1 MRPFFR
7 FSSVRQKLFFGVL
20 LTTLAALFVTG
31 AALFT
36 YDVRTYRETSGRDLE
51 VQAEVLAKSLA
62 AALQFTDEKFA
73 TESLALLKAKPS
85 MRAAAVYNARG
96 VIFAKFLA
104 EETPPEALPARPGT
118 EGVHYKGQT
127 LRVFRRIVENGEILG
142 TVYLESGYNLRG
154 RILSYAAIVLTVT
167 LASLLVSVLLSFWL
181 QAGIS
186 QPIVEIAAVA
196 REVVERK
203 DYSIRARSTTHDEI
217 GTLAMAFNDM
227 LSEIERRTAELEE
240 SKRKLDALNETL
252 ERRVRERTAQLEET
266 NRHLEAFSYSVSHDL
281 RAPLRAID
289 GFGQALVEDFGEHVN
304 EGMRAYLA
312 RMRAATLRMAQL
324 IEDLLKLAR
333 ISRTT
338 LAWQDVDLSALARQ
352 ALADLAQ
359 AEPSRSVH
367 AQVWDGVHAFADPRL
382 MRIALEN
389 LLGNS
394 WKFTSRTP
402 SAQIEFGVLR
412 DGDTSTY
419 FVRDNGAGFDM
430 QHAEKLF
437 DAFQRLHGVDEFP
450 GTGVGLATVDRIV
463 HRHGGRIW
471 AHAQPGKGATFY
483 FTVGGPW

>member
-1 MRPFFR
+1 
-7 FSSVRQKLFFGVL
+7 
-20 LTTLAALFVTG
+20 
-31 AALFT
+31 
-36 YDVRTYRETSGRDLE
+36 
-51 VQAEVLAKSLA
+51 
-62 AALQFTDEKFA
+62 LQFTDEKFA
-73 TESLALLKAKPS
+73 AESLSLLKAKPS

-96 VIFAKFLA
+96 AIFAKYLPEGA
-104 EETPPEALPARPGT
+104 SDAMLPPLPGS
-118 EGVHYKGQT
+118 EGVRFEGQT
-127 LRVFRRIVENGEILG
+127 IRVFRRIVENGEILG

-154 RILSYAAIVLTVT
+154 RILSYAAIVFAVT

-186 QPIVEIAAVA
+186 RPIVEIAAVA

-227 LSEIERRTAELEE
+227 LSEIERRTEELEK
-240 SKRKLDALNETL
+240 STRQLDALNENL

-266 NRHLEAFSYSVSHDL
+266 NRQLEAFSYSVSHDL

-289 GFGQALVEDFGEHVN
+289 GFGQALIEDYGENVN
-304 EGMRAYLA
+304 DEMRRYLA
-312 RMRAATLRMAQL
+312 KMRSATLRMAQL

-352 ALADLAQ
+352 VLAELQQ
-359 AEPSRSVH
+359 ADPARDVH
-367 AQVWDGVHAFADPRL
+367 LQIWDGVHALADPRL
-382 MRIALEN
+382 IRIALEN

-394 WKFTSRTP
+394 WKFTSRTV

-412 DGDTSTY
+412 DGEAATY
-419 FVRDNGAGFDM
+419 FVRDNGAGFEM
-430 QHAEKLF
+430 EHAEKLF

-450 GTGVGLATVDRIV
+450 GTGVGLATVHRIV

-471 AHAQPGKGATFY
+471 AHAEPGKGATFY
-483 FTVGGPW
+483 FTLGGPW